1 MEIGIGVWAFV
12 VYLAV
17 VIVWN
22 AVIKRSITEAMLLGF
37 LVAAAFGGIDN
48 YITTFVEAFCAAA
61 TDEIFV
67 APMMFVFMSAIMTK
81 TGIIGELIE
90 ILNSL
95 VGRLRGGP
103 GYVAVLASGMLGLV
117 SGNSTAN
124 AATVGTITIPWLV
137 KTGWPR
143 ELAATLTAGNA
154 GSGQSFPASSAM
166 FLMLGMAEV
175 AALVTIDTFYVAM
188 LTAGLWCVAYR
199 LLVVRFYVG
208 RNHIQATPQDQ
219 ILPLGESLKK
229 NWPALMMFV
238 SIIVPLVLT
247 LSPLAGVLESIP
259 SFGEDGVGS
268 ISIVVWVPILMSII
282 AIIEGWK
289 RLPHSVSGWIG
300 LLKETQSNFLGVG
313 GVFLFAIAGS
323 SALSS
328 IGFGDD
334 LAALDLPK
342 VVMVFI
348 VGALVALVGGP
359 LGGVATTMATGLVAF
374 TALVGVGCSPVAA
387 LAAFLIWMSTE
398 GASPPSSPPIFVAC
412 SLADVKDVG
421 KTFFPLVFHYVI
433 PITILGGLIALGVL
447 PIANT

>member
-48 YITTFVEAFCAAA
+48 YITTVVEAFCAAA

-67 APMMFVFMSAIMTK
+67 ATMMFVFMSAIMTK

-154 GSGQSFPASSAM
+154 GSGQSFPASS
-166 FLMLGMAEV
+166 G
-175 AALVTIDTFYVAM
+175 YVPD
-188 LTAGLWCVAYR
+188 AG
-199 LLVVRFYVG
+199 
-208 RNHIQATPQDQ
+208 
-219 ILPLGESLKK
+219 
-229 NWPALMMFV
+229 
-238 SIIVPLVLT
+238 
-247 LSPLAGVLESIP
+247 
-259 SFGEDGVGS
+259 
-268 ISIVVWVPILMSII
+268 
-282 AIIEGWK
+282 
-289 RLPHSVSGWIG
+289 
-300 LLKETQSNFLGVG
+300 
-313 GVFLFAIAGS
+313 
-323 SALSS
+323 
-328 IGFGDD
+328 
-334 LAALDLPK
+334 
-342 VVMVFI
+342 
-348 VGALVALVGGP
+348 
-359 LGGVATTMATGLVAF
+359 
-374 TALVGVGCSPVAA
+374 
-387 LAAFLIWMSTE
+387 
-398 GASPPSSPPIFVAC
+398 
-412 SLADVKDVG
+412 
-421 KTFFPLVFHYVI
+421 
-433 PITILGGLIALGVL
+433 
-447 PIANT
+447 

>member
-48 YITTFVEAFCAAA
+48 YITTVVEAFCAAA

-67 APMMFVFMSAIMTK
+67 ATMMFVFMSAIMTK

-323 SALSS
+323 SACPAS
-328 IGFGDD
+328 
-334 LAALDLPK
+334 
-342 VVMVFI
+342 
-348 VGALVALVGGP
+348 
-359 LGGVATTMATGLVAF
+359 
-374 TALVGVGCSPVAA
+374 A
-387 LAAFLIWMSTE
+387 LA
-398 GASPPSSPPIFVAC
+398 
-412 SLADVKDVG
+412 
-421 KTFFPLVFHYVI
+421 
-433 PITILGGLIALGVL
+433 TI
-447 PIANT
+447 

>member
-48 YITTFVEAFCAAA
+48 YITTVVEAFCAAA

-67 APMMFVFMSAIMTK
+67 ATMMFVFMSAIMTK

-268 ISIVVWVPILMSII
+268 ISIVVWVP
-282 AIIEGWK
+282 
-289 RLPHSVSGWIG
+289 HSY
-300 LLKETQSNFLGVG
+300 E
-313 GVFLFAIAGS
+313 
-323 SALSS
+323 
-328 IGFGDD
+328 
-334 LAALDLPK
+334 
-342 VVMVFI
+342 
-348 VGALVALVGGP
+348 
-359 LGGVATTMATGLVAF
+359 
-374 TALVGVGCSPVAA
+374 
-387 LAAFLIWMSTE
+387 
-398 GASPPSSPPIFVAC
+398 
-412 SLADVKDVG
+412 
-421 KTFFPLVFHYVI
+421 HYCHH
-433 PITILGGLIALGVL
+433 
-447 PIANT
+447 